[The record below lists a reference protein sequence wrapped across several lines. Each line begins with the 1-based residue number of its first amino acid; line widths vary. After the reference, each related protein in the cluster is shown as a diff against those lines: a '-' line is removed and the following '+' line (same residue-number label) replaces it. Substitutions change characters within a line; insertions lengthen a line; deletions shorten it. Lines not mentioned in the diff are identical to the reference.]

1 MYRRLC
7 HLVTLIVLP
16 SLAAAQRGGGSR
28 TQADKPVDMFSKEDE
43 QSMRPTLR
51 LGDLEDQSPLKLL
64 IDKHKD
70 LKLTDAQVA
79 DLKTRES
86 TLKDKSAPTLELA
99 DSLINQLHSTSS
111 SDDGRS
117 KARFTAS
124 ALGHVIEALRATYD
138 SAGTDAVATLD
149 TEQQPKAKELLE
161 KQKQD
166 GTKMLQKKMGGG
178 SPRGI

>member
-1 MYRRLC
+1 MNRKLF
-7 HLVTLIVLP
+7 LLATLAVLP
-16 SLAAAQRGGGSR
+16 SLAAAQRGGGAR

-70 LKLTDAQVA
+70 LKLTDAQLA
-79 DLKTRES
+79 DFKTRES
-86 TLKDKSAPTLELA
+86 TLKDKSVPTLKLA
-99 DSLINQLHSTSS
+99 DSLINQLHSSSS
-111 SDDGRS
+111 SDDARA

-124 ALGHVIEALRATYD
+124 ALGHVIESLRATYD
-138 SAGTDAVATLD
+138 SAGTDAVAALD
-149 TEQQPKAKELLE
+149 AAQQPKAKELLD
-161 KQKQD
+161 KQKED

-178 SPRGI
+178 QPRGI